1 MEKPNSELNT
11 LRNLNNQIYFIG
23 TLHVA
28 IDSVTFVRETIESL
42 KLDCVMVE
50 LDEMRYQNLLHPEK
64 MHQEEELNIVGPNKI
79 DNVDEI
85 EGPDLIFKALHKIQQ
100 EIGESL
106 GLIPG
111 MEMISAIN
119 AVRRHKIPIKL
130 IDQPIMVTFQRL
142 NELNDSAKK
151 EQDEFINLLRENP
164 IDTEDSEIYDLIEEF
179 KKPGFIKKLIKEFK
193 EAYPNLNKILIDER
207 NDYMVNQILDY
218 MRENPSHRILIII
231 GAGHLEELMRLTE
244 ENLSKNKSI

>member
-1 MEKPNSELNT
+1 MDEKPNSELNT

-23 TLHVA
+23 TLHIA
-28 IDSVTFVRETIESL
+28 IDSVTFVRATIESL
-42 KLDCVMVE
+42 KFDCVMVE
-50 LDEMRYQNLLHPEK
+50 LDEMRYQNLLHPEEK
-64 MHQEEELNIVGPNKI
+64 HQEEELN
-79 DNVDEI
+79 NVDKI
-85 EGPDLIFKALHKIQQ
+85 ESPDLIFKALHKIQQ

-142 NELNDSAKK
+142 NELKDSAKK
-151 EQDEFINLLRENP
+151 EQDDFINLLKENP
-164 IDTEDSEIYDLIEEF
+164 IDTKDSEIYDLIEEF
-179 KKPGFIKKLIKEFK
+179 KKPGFIKRLIEEFK
-193 EAYPNLNKILIDER
+193 EAYPYLNKILIDER
-207 NDYMVNQILDY
+207 NDYMVNQVLNY
-218 MRENPSHRILIII
+218 MLKNPSHRILIIV

>member
-1 MEKPNSELNT
+1 MGEIPNSELNT

-28 IDSVTFVRETIESL
+28 IDSVTLVHETIETL
-42 KLDCVMVE
+42 KLDCVMIE
-50 LDEMRYQNLLHPEK
+50 LDEIRYQDLLHPEEK
-64 MHQEEELNIVGPNKI
+64 HQEKETLTDKN
-79 DNVDEI
+79 DDES
-85 EGPDLIFKALHKIQQ
+85 PDLLFKTLNKIQQ

-119 AVRRHKIPIKL
+119 AVRRNKIPIKL

-142 NELNDSAKK
+142 NELKDSAQK
-151 EQDEFINLLRENP
+151 EQTEFINLLKENP
-164 IDTEDSEIYDLIEEF
+164 IDTKDSEIYELIEEF
-179 KKPGFIKKLIKEFK
+179 KKPGFIKKLIVEFK
-193 EAYPNLNKILIDER
+193 ETYPNLYKILIDER
-207 NDYMVNQILDY
+207 NEYMVDQILDY
-218 MRENPSHRILIII
+218 MQINPSHRVLIII

-244 ENLSKNKSI
+244 ENLSKNKNI

>member
-1 MEKPNSELNT
+1 MDEKPNSELNT

-23 TLHVA
+23 TLHIA
-28 IDSVTFVRETIESL
+28 IDSVTFVRATIESL
-42 KLDCVMVE
+42 KFDCVMVE
-50 LDEMRYQNLLHPEK
+50 LDEMRYQNLLHPEEK
-64 MHQEEELNIVGPNKI
+64 HQEEELN
-79 DNVDEI
+79 NVDKI
-85 EGPDLIFKALHKIQQ
+85 ESPDLIFKALHKIQQ

-151 EQDEFINLLRENP
+151 EQDDFINLLKENP
-164 IDTEDSEIYDLIEEF
+164 IDTKDSEIYDLIEEF
-179 KKPGFIKKLIKEFK
+179 KKPGFIKRLIEEFK
-193 EAYPNLNKILIDER
+193 EAYPYLNKILIDER
-207 NDYMVNQILDY
+207 NDYMVNQVLNY
-218 MRENPSHRILIII
+218 MLKNPSHRILIIV

>member
-23 TLHVA
+23 TLHIA

-42 KLDCVMVE
+42 RLDCVMVE
-50 LDEMRYQNLLHPEK
+50 LDEMRYQNLLHPEEK
-64 MHQEEELNIVGPNKI
+64 HQEEKLNY
-79 DNVDEI
+79 VDET
-85 EGPDLIFKALHKIQQ
+85 ESPDLIFKALHKIQQ

-119 AVRRHKIPIKL
+119 AVKRHNIPIKF

-151 EQDEFINLLRENP
+151 EQDEFINLLKENP
-164 IDTEDSEIYDLIEEF
+164 IDTKDSEIFDLIEEF
-179 KKPGFIKKLIKEFK
+179 KKPGFIKKLIEEFK

-207 NDYMVNQILDY
+207 NDYMVNQVLNY
-218 MRENPSHRILIII
+218 MLKNPSHHILIIV
-231 GAGHLEELMRLTE
+231 GAGHLEELIRLTE
-244 ENLSKNKSI
+244 ENLSKTKNI

>member
-1 MEKPNSELNT
+1 MPNSELNT

-28 IDSVTFVRETIESL
+28 IDSATLVHKTIETL
-42 KLDCVMVE
+42 KLDCVMIE
-50 LDEMRYQNLLHPEK
+50 LDEIRYQDLLHPEMK
-64 MHQEEELNIVGPNKI
+64 HKEEETLKDKNN
-79 DNVDEI
+79 E
-85 EGPDLIFKALHKIQQ
+85 ETPDLLFKVLNKIQQ

-119 AVRRHKIPIKL
+119 AVRQNKIPIKL

-142 NELNDSAKK
+142 NELKDSAQK
-151 EQDEFINLLRENP
+151 EQTDFINLLKENP
-164 IDTEDSEIYDLIEEF
+164 IDTKDSEIYELIEQF
-179 KKPGFIKKLIKEFK
+179 KKPGFIKKLIVEFK
-193 EAYPNLNKILIDER
+193 ETYPNLYKILIDER
-207 NDYMVNQILDY
+207 NEYMVKQILEY
-218 MRENPSHRILIII
+218 LKNNPSHRVLIIV

-244 ENLSKNKSI
+244 ENLSKTKNI